1 MFERKHFSQ
10 GLHCVNKSV
19 IFSRNFLLYT
29 VYTSIYF
36 LKNLISLGFLLKK
49 SLCAGKNQLEK
60 LQAQCLRKILGVHK
74 NSSANA
80 VEVIAGVMPIRH
92 CLRELCMREYC
103 KIMARDE
110 KDCLRQMIES
120 ASNFHSSKG

>member
-49 SLCAGKNQLEK
+49 SLCAGKKAFCVCVTFYNGHVQKQDIQDFLTP
-60 LQAQCLRKILGVHK
+60 LVL
-74 NSSANA
+74 
-80 VEVIAGVMPIRH
+80 
-92 CLRELCMREYC
+92 
-103 KIMARDE
+103 
-110 KDCLRQMIES
+110 
-120 ASNFHSSKG
+120 